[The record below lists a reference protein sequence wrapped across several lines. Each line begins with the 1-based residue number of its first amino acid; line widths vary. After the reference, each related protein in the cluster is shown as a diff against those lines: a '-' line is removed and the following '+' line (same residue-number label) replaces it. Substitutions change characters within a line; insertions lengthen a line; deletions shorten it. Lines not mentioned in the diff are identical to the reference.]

1 MWCSAMLFNVM
12 SCYSMPCYSMPCY
25 SIPCYALLCS
35 AAITRGITRVG
46 GSAASSDIN
55 GRYFL
60 RSSAN
65 SCPCSFFSSS
75 LDATFD
81 NFFFSDGEGT
91 VGVPLASQ
99 RCKNKQSPS
108 FRAVCLHFDP
118 KDMRAIVRW
127 APPLRVVLHKR
138 AGI

>member
-1 MWCSAMLFNVM
+1 MWCKTILFNVM
-12 SCYSMPCYSMPCY
+12 SCYSM
-25 SIPCYALLCS
+25 PCYALLCS

-46 GSAASSDIN
+46 ASAASSDIN

-99 RCKNKQSPS
+99 RCKK
-108 FRAVCLHFDP
+108 
-118 KDMRAIVRW
+118 
-127 APPLRVVLHKR
+127 
-138 AGI
+138 

>member
-1 MWCSAMLFNVM
+1 M
-12 SCYSMPCYSMPCY
+12 
-25 SIPCYALLCS
+25 PCYALLCS

-75 LDATFD
+75 LDGTFD
-81 NFFFSDGEGT
+81 NFFFSDGEPALL
-91 VGVPLASQ
+91 VCLWHHKGV
-99 RCKNKQSPS
+99 KNKQSPS

-127 APPLRVVLHKR
+127 APP
-138 AGI
+138 